1 MVCVYWVHLDSHTD
15 MFSEGYIGVSQ
26 DLKSRFKNHVRQPTN
41 QHMANVIKKYGW
53 DKLVKTQILIA
64 DKEYCLDIER
74 KLRPND
80 FIGWNAT
87 AGGGFPPKPQKGM
100 GKGRKLSQETKD
112 KLSKAGKGRQFSMES
127 KEKIRQKA
135 LAQWA
140 RYRANGNSHTPEP
153 AETE

>member
-1 MVCVYWVHLDSHTD
+1 ML
-15 MFSEGYIGVSQ
+15 SEGYIGVSQ

-41 QHMANVIKKYGW
+41 KHMANVIKKYGW
-53 DKLVKTQILIA
+53 DKLIKTQILIA

-74 KLRPND
+74 KLRPAD

-87 AGGGFPPKPQKGM
+87 AGGGFPPKPKKGM

-112 KLSKAGKGRQFSMES
+112 KISKAGKGKQFSMEA

-140 RYRANGNSHTPEP
+140 RYRANGNSHEPE
-153 AETE
+153 AADEVTA